1 MITRE
6 ELGHLTVGAIADLSV
21 LSVPRG
27 DFDFF
32 DSFGGMQ
39 SGERK
44 FVCELTFKDGL
55 TAWDSTGRTL
65 ENWCNLPLDRG
76 KQGSPRWDGILNRSR
91 G

>member
-1 MITRE
+1 
-6 ELGHLTVGAIADLSV
+6 
-21 LSVPRG
+21 
-27 DFDFF
+27 
-32 DSFGGMQ
+32 
-39 SGERK
+39 
-44 FVCELTFKDGL
+44 LTFKDGL